1 MELDYM
7 SNSSM
12 ILSVY
17 RTDSMGLPLDIIK
30 QSMGYKIDHMA
41 FDPNPNNP
49 NKLVI
54 YLTK

>member
-1 MELDYM
+1 M

-17 RTDSMGLPLDIIK
+17 TTDSMGLPLDIIK